1 MPLAPRLPRPR
12 FPRCTL
18 CLALVAALLGVAAL
32 AGCSGDNLQGRLRIL
47 QEMQRQVATV
57 RTDLLLA
64 VDSEKNALLSPTQ
77 SEAKGF
83 LATAHAAMEDLHKTM
98 AALSQT
104 IRTGGNDK
112 EKAALAAVESDFG
125 EMAAID
131 ATLRGLAGRN
141 TNIRAAML
149 SRTEAALAV
158 HRLQQALTPL
168 IDSSYCPASQEALR
182 IVTAALSILAL
193 HAQHIDESTTA
204 GMDTLEAAINRQ
216 NDKAR
221 TAFEHLSGLLPP
233 DADDAQQGLSQAKAA
248 YADFWRVTGEVLKLS
263 RENTNIEAESLTMGR
278 KRLLTAKT
286 LSDLAAL
293 ESVLGQGEFTATR

>member
-193 HAQHIDESTTA
+193 HAQHIDESTAA
-204 GMDTLEAAINRQ
+204 GMDSLETAINRQ
-216 NDKAR
+216 NDRAQA
-221 TAFEHLSGLLPP
+221 AFERLSGLLPP
-233 DADDAQQGLSQAKAA
+233 DAAQQNLPQARAA

-293 ESVLGQGEFTATR
+293 EATLGQGEFTATR

>member
-1 MPLAPRLPRPR
+1 MPLAPRLPRTR
-12 FPRCTL
+12 ILRSTL
-18 CLALVAALLGVAAL
+18 CLAVVAALLAAAAL
-32 AGCSGDNLQGRLRIL
+32 VGCSGDDLHGRLRIL
-47 QEMQRQVATV
+47 QEMQRQLATV

-83 LATAHAAMEDLHKTM
+83 LGTAHAAMEDLHKAM
-98 AALSQT
+98 ATLSRL
-104 IRTGGNDK
+104 ILDGGNDK

-141 TNIRAAML
+141 TNIRAALL
-149 SRTEAALAV
+149 SRTEAALDV
-158 HRLQQALTPL
+158 NRLQKALTPL
-168 IDSSYCPASQEALR
+168 IDAAFCQASQEALR
-182 IVTAALSILAL
+182 IVAAALSILAL
-193 HAQHIDESTTA
+193 HAQHIDESTAA
-204 GMDTLEAAINRQ
+204 GMDTLETAINRQ
-216 NDKAR
+216 NDKAQ
-221 TAFEHLSGLLPP
+221 TAFEHLTGLLPP
-233 DADDAQQGLSQAKAA
+233 DAAQQQDLSQARAA

-293 ESVLGQGEFTATR
+293 EATLGQGEFTATR